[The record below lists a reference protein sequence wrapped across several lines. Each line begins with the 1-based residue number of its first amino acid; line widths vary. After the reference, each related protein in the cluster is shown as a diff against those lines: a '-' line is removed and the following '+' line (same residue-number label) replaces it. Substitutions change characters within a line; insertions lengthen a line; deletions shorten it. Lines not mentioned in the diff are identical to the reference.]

1 MSTDEANR
9 EGLVSLPV
17 TAVLDMRSAICRA
30 VGLTEERT
38 RCLPL
43 REGERTH
50 FRYAQT
56 SRQGVLA
63 LMKQRERARFPCSMG
78 YPGGL

>member
-30 VGLTEERT
+30 VGLREERT
-38 RCLPL
+38 RWGL
-43 REGERTH
+43 GW
-50 FRYAQT
+50 
-56 SRQGVLA
+56 GW
-63 LMKQRERARFPCSMG
+63 
-78 YPGGL
+78 GGCRLQPSLGSVYS